1 MSQQKSRKDNQD
13 GGNLMARLV
22 DLGIPASFMAAHLG
36 ARMLSKSA
44 AAKKPAARKPSLNK
58 RIDNAI
64 SRGTRKT
71 MGGFGHQV
79 VGNDESLLGAPLAQ
93 PAAAAPVAAVNAS
106 ADAALSA
113 ILGHKGGVKK
123 SAAKKSA
130 AKKSAAKK

>member
-93 PAAAAPVAAVNAS
+93 PAAAPVAAVNAS